1 MTGEAT
7 MIGRRFEGKTVLV
20 TGGAGAIGGAAV
32 RRFAAEGAGV
42 AVVDRDRERTEAFVK
57 ELAAGGTA
65 ALAVVADAGSEADA
79 VRAVAEAVDR
89 FGRLDVV
96 FNNAG
101 IAGAVAPVYELSAAD
116 WDEIVRINL
125 RGVFLIQREGLKAM
139 IAGGIAGSVVNMSS
153 SMAGFDVLSGAA
165 GYAATKHAV
174 LGLTRIA
181 ALDAAPFGI
190 RVNAVCPGVIET
202 ALGVPAAD
210 RDAYRESVARFANRI
225 PLRRIG
231 TPEDVAAVVAFL
243 ASDEAAHVTGVGW
256 LIDGGQTMQSWSNA
270 PDGDAYPLANRG

>member
-1 MTGEAT
+1 
-7 MIGRRFEGKTVLV
+7 MIGKRFEGRTVLV

-32 RRFAAEGAGV
+32 RRFAAEGASV
-42 AVVDRDRERTEAFVK
+42 AVVDRDRDRTESFVA
-57 ELAAGGTA
+57 ELVSAGTP
-65 ALAVVADAGSEADA
+65 ALAVVADAGSEEDA
-79 VRAVAEAVDR
+79 VRAVAETVGH
-89 FGRLDVV
+89 FGRLDVL

-101 IAGAVAPVYELSAAD
+101 IAGKVAPVYALTTDD
-116 WDEIVRINL
+116 WDEIVRVNL

-139 IAGGIAGSVVNMSS
+139 IEGGIAGSIVNMSS
-153 SMAGFDVLSGAA
+153 SMAGFDVLTGAA

-181 ALDAAPFGI
+181 ALDAAPYGI
-190 RVNAVCPGVIET
+190 RVNAVCPGVVET
-202 ALGVPAAD
+202 SLGVPAAD
-210 RDAYRESVARFANRI
+210 RDAYRDGVARFASRI

-231 TPEDVAAVVAFL
+231 EPEDVAAVVAFL

-270 PDGDAYPLANRG
+270 PDADAYPLLRR

>member
-1 MTGEAT
+1 

-32 RRFAAEGAGV
+32 RRFAAEGANV
-42 AVVDRDRERTEAFVK
+42 AVVDRDRERTDAFVA
-57 ELAAGGTA
+57 ELASTGTP
-65 ALAVVADAGSEADA
+65 ALAVVADAGSEEDA
-79 VRAVAEAVDR
+79 VRAVAETVAR

-101 IAGAVAPVYELSAAD
+101 VAGKVAAVYELAADD
-116 WDEIVRINL
+116 WDEIVRVNL

-139 IAGGIAGSVVNMSS
+139 IAGGVAGSVVNMSS

-181 ALDAAPFGI
+181 ALDAAPYGI

-202 ALGVPAAD
+202 SLGVPAAD
-210 RDAYRESVARFANRI
+210 RDAYRESVTRFANRI

-270 PDGDAYPLANRG
+270 PDGDAYPLIRP

>member
-1 MTGEAT
+1 MLGK
-7 MIGRRFEGKTVLV
+7 RFEGKTVLV
-20 TGGAGAIGGAAV
+20 TGGAGAIGSAAV
-32 RRFAAEGAGV
+32 RRFAAEGASV
-42 AVVDRDRERTEAFVK
+42 AVVDRDRDRTEAFVK
-57 ELAAGGTA
+57 ELAGDGTA
-65 ALAVVADAGSEADA
+65 ALAVVADAGSETDA
-79 VRAVAEAVDR
+79 ARAVAETVGR

-101 IAGAVAPVYELSAAD
+101 IAGKVAPVYELSAAD

-125 RGVFLIQREGLKAM
+125 RGVFLVQRESIKAM
-139 IAGGIAGSVVNMSS
+139 IAGGIAGAVVNMSS

-165 GYAATKHAV
+165 GYAATKHGV

-181 ALDAAPFGI
+181 ALDAAPYGI

-202 ALGVPAAD
+202 SLGVPAAD
-210 RDAYRESVARFANRI
+210 RDAYRARVARFANRI

-231 TPEDVAAVVAFL
+231 MPDDVAAVVAFL
-243 ASDEAAHVTGVGW
+243 ASDEAAHVTGAGW

-270 PDGDAYPLANRG
+270 PDGDAYPLARDA